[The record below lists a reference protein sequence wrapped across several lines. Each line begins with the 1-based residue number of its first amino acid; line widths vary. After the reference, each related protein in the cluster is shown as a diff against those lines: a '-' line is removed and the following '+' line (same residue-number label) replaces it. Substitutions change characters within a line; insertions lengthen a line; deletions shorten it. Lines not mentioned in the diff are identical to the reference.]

1 MFGFNETATTEIYT
15 YCHTLALHY
24 ALPILRL
31 RTREVDVEFQML
43 VMRARQ
49 IEEARRVGT
58 GLVDQILQ
66 RHEVAAAFA
75 HAAARQ
81 RDELDQLHVQCIVA
95 GGQRFDRRTHARD
108 VTVMVDRKST
118 RLNSSH

>member
-81 RDELDQLHVQCIVA
+81 RDELDQLHVQSIVA
-95 GGQRFDRRTHARD
+95 GG
-108 VTVMVDRKST
+108 DRKRT